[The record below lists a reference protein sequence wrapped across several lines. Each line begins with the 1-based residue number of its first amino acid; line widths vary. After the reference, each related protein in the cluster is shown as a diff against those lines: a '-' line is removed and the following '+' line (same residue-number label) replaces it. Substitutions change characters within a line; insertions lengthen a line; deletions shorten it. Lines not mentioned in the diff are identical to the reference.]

1 MDELSLY
8 ILDITMNS
16 VRAGAS
22 TIHVTLTEDDTTFV
36 FRVKDDGCGMSEEQV
51 SRLRDPFFT
60 TRKTRK
66 VGLGVPFLCM
76 LADMTGGHVDITST
90 PASQGDDHGTELAA
104 TFGKN
109 HIDFLPLG
117 DIVGTFVT
125 LIQGSPDIHFIFSHN
140 TPDGSVHLDTEQ
152 LRVILGDISLAE
164 PQILAWID
172 GYLREQYQAVNK

>member
-16 VRAGAS
+16 VRAGAD

-36 FRVKDDGCGMSEEQV
+36 FRVKDNGCGMSAEQV

-66 VGLGVPFLCM
+66 VGLGVPFLSM
-76 LADMTGGHVDITST
+76 LADMTGGHVNITSV
-90 PASQGDDHGTELAA
+90 PESQGDEHGTELVA

-109 HIDFLPLG
+109 HIDFLPVG
-117 DIVGTFVT
+117 DTVSTFVT
-125 LIQGSPDIHFIFSHN
+125 LIQGSPDIHFIFSHQ
-140 TPDGSVHLDTEQ
+140 TPEGSVHLDTNE
-152 LRVILGDISLAE
+152 LRTILGDISLAE
-164 PQILAWID
+164 PEILAWID
-172 GYLREQYQAVNK
+172 GYLREQYLAIKK